1 MPAVL
6 EHDTASSLEHGVAL
20 EHAPTRITTTLYD
33 LLATLQDVAPP
44 DDDTQVVATVVHWMR
59 TGRLTWGHAPAAVP
73 TPEKR

>member
-6 EHDTASSLEHGVAL
+6 EHDTTLSLEHGVAL
-20 EHAPTRITTTLYD
+20 EHTPARITTTLYD
-33 LLATLQDVAPP
+33 LLAGLQDVAPA

-59 TGRLTWGHAPAAVP
+59 TGRLTWVHALTAVP